1 MKRHRSHSRRFH
13 FSTLLWFTLVLISLG
28 YVNLNIWL
36 MSKVLTEVL
45 IAQQA
50 ASDQPRQLTVQTIQI
65 SQYQTHS
72 SKLGNDELKAIETL
86 SNFGGHTITEKKTV
100 ATFSNVEMV
109 FRQKLLE
116 QNLVEKDLLKD
127 FPYKLGLVRL
137 IGNPIQENH
146 NIAHTLQNLEFL
158 LQHEPKFKATVHKYW
173 ILNRISDDDFLNQAK
188 RILRAHNQ
196 SFSVLPFEVEE
207 YKSMMN
213 QSEEARNQILENSFG
228 NGDQTNQKR
237 RLYPDEPFRAKYIYL
252 TNQNSARNFALSLYN
267 KKQKE
272 KLAFEIEYIL
282 PWDGDC
288 FLSQSAHDSL
298 QRDLKR
304 HNDEQ
309 QMRIARARTIITKET
324 RADDAFDINEGL
336 DDDFVDSE
344 IGNLIET
351 RSLEKLINTPIKYFY
366 TPIEKFE
373 QSAEDFKPI
382 QNENDLQLIFHRTA
396 KARFDCT
403 SPSMVWMLK
412 KLKIRGPW
420 DIGNPVRPIQK
431 DFNFH
436 QFSITSS
443 SSGGTSEEESLSMFQ
458 NEDIGSPAV
467 GWVTRLFSSESTLQ
481 DHELS

>member
-1 MKRHRSHSRRFH
+1 MKRHRSHSHRIH

-28 YVNLNIWL
+28 SVNLNIRL
-36 MSKVLTEVL
+36 MSDVMTKVL

-50 ASDQPRQLTVQTIQI
+50 AIDQPRQRTVQTIQI
-65 SQYQTHS
+65 SQYPTHS
-72 SKLGNDELKAIETL
+72 STLGNDELKAIETL
-86 SNFGGHTITEKKTV
+86 NNLGGHGTTEKETV

-116 QNLVEKDLLKD
+116 QNLVEKDLQKE

-137 IGNPIQENH
+137 IGNPIQGNH
-146 NIAHTLQNLEFL
+146 NAVHTLQNLEFL
-158 LQHEPKFKATVHKYW
+158 LRHEPKFKATVHKHW
-173 ILNRISDDDFLNQAK
+173 ILNRISDDDFLNQTK
-188 RILRAHNQ
+188 RILQAHNQ
-196 SFSVLPFEVEE
+196 TFSMLPFDVEE
-207 YKSMMN
+207 HKFMMY
-213 QSEEARNQILENSFG
+213 QSNKARNEMLENSFG
-228 NGDQTNQKR
+228 NGDQPDQKR
-237 RLYPDEPFRAKYIYL
+237 RLYPDESFRAKYIYL
-252 TNQNSARNFALSLYN
+252 TNQNSARNFALSLYR
-267 KKQKE
+267 KTRKE
-272 KLAFEIEYIL
+272 KLPFEIDYIL

-309 QMRIARARTIITKET
+309 QMRIARARIILTKET
-324 RADDAFDINEGL
+324 RADDAFNIDEGL

-344 IGNLIET
+344 ISNLIET

-420 DIGNPVRPIQK
+420 DIGNPLRPIQK
-431 DFNFH
+431 DYNFH

-443 SSGGTSEEESLSMFQ
+443 SSGEKSKEEPLSMFE
-458 NEDIGSPAV
+458 NFDIGSPAV
-467 GWVTRLFSSESTLQ
+467 GWVTRLFSSEST
-481 DHELS
+481 